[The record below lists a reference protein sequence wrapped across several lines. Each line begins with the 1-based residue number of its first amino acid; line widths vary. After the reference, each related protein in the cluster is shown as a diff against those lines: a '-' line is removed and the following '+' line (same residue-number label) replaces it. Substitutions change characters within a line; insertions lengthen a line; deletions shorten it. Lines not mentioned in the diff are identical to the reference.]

1 MSEVK
6 RDERGRVVSGALNPG
21 GRPKADHSVTD
32 LAREHTPEAM
42 EKIVD
47 LMRNGETQKI
57 QFDAA
62 VYIVNRG
69 WGTPHQS
76 VDMNVLFVREMYKWP
91 LEKVREFRNVYA
103 ASLQPPQVILN
114 GSDPGSD

>member
-47 LMRNGETQKI
+47 LMRNGETQKDDMDFRLRRRSEALG
-57 QFDAA
+57 QM
-62 VYIVNRG
+62 G
-69 WGTPHQS
+69 
-76 VDMNVLFVREMYKWP
+76 VDVPAQERRLKEQQARAP
-91 LEKVREFRNVYA
+91 DRR
-103 ASLQPPQVILN
+103 
-114 GSDPGSD
+114 

>member
-1 MSEVK
+1 MPHQGRRNSPRLAIASRRGLNTEGAMSEVK

-69 WGTPHQS
+69 WGTPHQ
-76 VDMNVLFVREMYKWP
+76 
-91 LEKVREFRNVYA
+91 
-103 ASLQPPQVILN
+103 
-114 GSDPGSD
+114 